1 MIDIH
6 AKENNLYFR
15 ARIWYDLIG
24 VVIDNKPI
32 KPEILIIG
40 N

>member
-1 MIDIH
+1 MY

-24 VVIDNKPI
+24 AVINDKPI
-32 KPEILIIG
+32 KSEKLIIG